1 MAMPLRV
8 LIVEDNPSDAELMLQ
23 SLRHAGFDPVGD
35 RVEDEQDFRDHLR
48 MAPEIILADFTLPE
62 FGAVGALQILQ
73 DCQLDI
79 PVIIVSGTIGEERA
93 VQVMQQGAAD
103 YVMKDRLARLGQAVT
118 RALEKQVL
126 RDEQRRTDE
135 LLRQNA
141 RWLSLTADVGIAL
154 TKGDTLPEMLRRCG
168 ESLVRNLDAAMARI
182 WTLNASENELELK
195 ASVGLDTHPGKP
207 RADVLVGN
215 HAIGLIAEQRK
226 PYLTNS
232 VVGDARLGDQDWAQR
247 EGIASFAGYPLI
259 VEGRLVGVLE
269 IYARQP
275 FPSTILEALT
285 TAADGIA
292 LGIERKR
299 AGKSLTDANTGLKE
313 ILDAATQ
320 VSIIATDPFGLITV
334 FNSGAERMLGY
345 AADEMVGKRTPE
357 SIHLEAE
364 VREQVERLT
373 LEFGRPLTGFGALVE
388 QVRRGLN
395 EERQWTYVCK
405 NGDQLTVNLAVTAL
419 RDREGKIDGF
429 LGIARDITVQARI
442 EAELRE
448 AKEAAEAANRAKSEF
463 LANMSH
469 EIRTPMNGILGLTG
483 LVQAT
488 DLSLEQRQYVDGVK
502 LSADTLLKVIND
514 ILDFS
519 KGEVG
524 RMELEAIDFDLR
536 ETVCDTVKTLAL
548 GANEKGLELL
558 CDVRPDVPDALIGDP
573 ARLRQIIVNL
583 IGNALK
589 FTPEGEIAVLVEM
602 ETSTK
607 EAAWLHFIVSDTG
620 IGIPA
625 DKRQAIFEAFTQA
638 DGSTTRNYGGT
649 GLGLAISSQLV
660 KLMGGRIWVESEVGH
675 GSKFHFTSRFDLPS
689 TVIPKKTQNLPPE
702 LQNLRVLVV
711 DDNATNRRILKDVL
725 THWRMKPLL
734 VSDGAAALAALQN
747 ALDAKEPFDLIL
759 LDVAMPGMDGFDV
772 LERLRRQPGTARPT
786 ILMLSSRSRRGD
798 IARSRELGAAAY
810 LIKPIKPSE
819 LLNAIMTAL
828 PHALEGAEPHVP
840 TPLESTVG
848 EEPPLRILVAE
859 DNAINRLVA
868 VRILQKA
875 GHIAEVAANG
885 MEAVDLLARVAFDL
899 ILMDVQMPLMDG
911 FEATA
916 RIREKEQITGQHMP
930 VVAMTAHAMKGD
942 RERCL
947 DAGMD
952 GYVAKPIQEKVLF
965 AAIAAAVLVGAKS
978 TSEATAKS
986 DAEKVGEVTTALDS
1000 QEDEQAFQR
1009 ELAGMFLEDCSK
1021 ALTKIREAVARR
1033 DGPALKLA
1041 AHTLKGSAG
1050 VFRDP
1055 QAIDAAFQ
1063 MEMIGRDL
1071 DWEHADAADAV
1082 LEKEMDR
1089 LMAILM
1095 ELTTGDVSQRPEDF
1109 LSKEVSAPIQVETSG
1124 LPS

>member
-1 MAMPLRV
+1 M
-8 LIVEDNPSDAELMLQ
+8 
-23 SLRHAGFDPVGD
+23 
-35 RVEDEQDFRDHLR
+35 
-48 MAPEIILADFTLPE
+48 
-62 FGAVGALQILQ
+62 
-73 DCQLDI
+73 
-79 PVIIVSGTIGEERA
+79 
-93 VQVMQQGAAD
+93 
-103 YVMKDRLARLGQAVT
+103 
-118 RALEKQVL
+118 
-126 RDEQRRTDE
+126 
-135 LLRQNA
+135 
-141 RWLSLTADVGIAL
+141 
-154 TKGDTLPEMLRRCG
+154 
-168 ESLVRNLDAAMARI
+168 
-182 WTLNASENELELK
+182 
-195 ASVGLDTHPGKP
+195 
-207 RADVLVGN
+207 
-215 HAIGLIAEQRK
+215 
-226 PYLTNS
+226 
-232 VVGDARLGDQDWAQR
+232 
-247 EGIASFAGYPLI
+247 
-259 VEGRLVGVLE
+259 
-269 IYARQP
+269 
-275 FPSTILEALT
+275 
-285 TAADGIA
+285 
-292 LGIERKR
+292 
-299 AGKSLTDANTGLKE
+299 
-313 ILDAATQ
+313 
-320 VSIIATDPFGLITV
+320 
-334 FNSGAERMLGY
+334 
-345 AADEMVGKRTPE
+345 
-357 SIHLEAE
+357 
-364 VREQVERLT
+364 
-373 LEFGRPLTGFGALVE
+373 E

-405 NGDQLTVNLAVTAL
+405 NGDRLTVNLAVTAL
-419 RDREGKIDGF
+419 RDRDGKIKGF
-429 LGIARDITVQARI
+429 LGIARDITELNTASRRLEESEARTRAILDTAADAILTIDATGKIESLNPAAERLFDFAAEEMIGQNVKMLMPEPYRHEHDGYLRDYLTTGQRNIIGIGREVTGRRKDGTTFPIHIAVAEMNLGDRRSFIGVAHDITDQAQV

-488 DLSLEQRQYVDGVK
+488 DLSLEQRQYIDGVK

-589 FTPEGEIAVLVEM
+589 FTPDGEIAVLVEI

-711 DDNATNRRILKDVL
+711 DDNATNRRILKDML
-725 THWRMKPLL
+725 TQWRMKPLL
-734 VSDGAAALAALQN
+734 VGDGGAALAALQN
-747 ALDAKEPFDLIL
+747 AFDAKEPFDLIL
-759 LDVAMPGMDGFDV
+759 LDVAMPGLDGFDV
-772 LERLRRQPGTARPT
+772 LEHIQRQPGVARPT

-798 IARSRELGAAAY
+798 VARSRELGAAAY

-828 PHALEGAEPHVP
+828 LHALEGNEPRVP
-840 TPLESTVG
+840 TPLESAI
-848 EEPPLRILVAE
+848 EEERPLRVLVAE

-868 VRILQKA
+868 VRILEKA
-875 GHIAEVAANG
+875 GHSVEVAVNG
-885 MEAVDLLARVAFDL
+885 QEALDVLDRGDFDL
-899 ILMDVQMPLMDG
+899 ILLDVQMPLMDG

-916 RIREKEQITGQHMP
+916 RIRAKEQSTGRHLP
-930 VVAMTAHAMKGD
+930 IVAMTAHAMQRD
-942 RERCL
+942 HERCL

-952 GYVAKPIQEKVLF
+952 DYVAKPIQEKVLF
-965 AAIAAAVLVGAKS
+965 AAIAAAVLVGAQS
-978 TSEATAKS
+978 MPEAAATPV
-986 DAEKVGEVTTALDS
+986 AEKVGEVPAALDPL
-1000 QEDEQAFQR
+1000 EDEQVFQR
-1009 ELAGMFLEDCSK
+1009 ELAGMFLEDCPK
-1021 ALTKIREAVARR
+1021 ALTKIREAVAGR

-1050 VFRDP
+1050 VFRDT

-1071 DWEHADAADAV
+1071 GWKHAEAAGTV

-1089 LMAILM
+1089 LMATLM
-1095 ELTTGDVSQRPEDF
+1095 ELSTGGASQPSEEPLTKDISADTQAGTGGLVS
-1109 LSKEVSAPIQVETSG
+1109 
-1124 LPS
+1124 

>member
-1 MAMPLRV
+1 MATPLRV
-8 LIVEDNPSDAELMLQ
+8 LIVEDNPADAELMLQ
-23 SLRHAGFDPVGD
+23 ALRRAGFDPVGD
-35 RVEDEQDFRDHLR
+35 RVEDEQDFRGHLQR
-48 MAPEIILADFTLPE
+48 APEIILADFTLPE
-62 FGAVGALQILQ
+62 FGAVGALQVLQ
-73 DCQLDI
+73 DRELDI

-93 VQVMQQGAAD
+93 VQIMQQGAAD

-118 RALEKQVL
+118 RALEKKLL
-126 RDEQRRTDE
+126 RDEKRHTDQ
-135 LLRQNA
+135 LLRQSA
-141 RWLSLTADVGIAL
+141 HLLSLTADVGVAL
-154 TKGDTLPEMLRRCG
+154 TRGDTLTEMLRQCG
-168 ESLVRNLDAAMARI
+168 ASLVRNLDAAMARV
-182 WTLNASENELELK
+182 WTLNAPENALELK
-195 ASVGLDTHPGKP
+195 ASVGLDTHPESP
-207 RADVLVGN
+207 QADVLVGN
-215 HAIGLIAEQRK
+215 HAVGLIAEQRK
-226 PYLTNS
+226 PYLTNA
-232 VVGDARLGDQDWAQR
+232 VVGDPRLGDQDWAQR
-247 EGIASFAGYPLI
+247 EGIVSFAGYPLI

-269 IYARQP
+269 IFSRQP
-275 FPSTILEALT
+275 FPPTILEALT

-299 AGKSLTDANTGLKE
+299 AGKSLADANTGLKE

-334 FNSGAERMLGY
+334 FNAGAERMLGY

-357 SIHLEAE
+357 SIHLEVE
-364 VREQVERLT
+364 VREQAERLA

-388 QVRRGLN
+388 RVRRGLP
-395 EERQWTYVCK
+395 EERQWIYVCK

-583 IGNALK
+583 VGNALK
-589 FTPEGEIAVLVEM
+589 FTPAGEITVLVEIK
-602 ETSTK
+602 TLTK
-607 EAAWLHFIVSDTG
+607 DAAWLHFSVSDTG
-620 IGIPA
+620 IGIPV

-689 TVIPKKTQNLPPE
+689 TVIPKKTLNLAPE

-725 THWRMKPLL
+725 THWSMKPLL
-734 VSDGAAALAALQN
+734 VGDGGAALAALQN
-747 ALDAKEPFDLIL
+747 AVDAKEPFDLIL

-772 LERLRRQPGTARPT
+772 LEHLGRQPGVARPT

-828 PHALEGAEPHVP
+828 PHALERNEPRAT
-840 TPLESTVG
+840 TPLESAV
-848 EEPPLRILVAE
+848 EAERPLRILVAE

-875 GHIAEVAANG
+875 GHSAEVAVNG
-885 MEAVDLLARVAFDL
+885 MEAVDLMANVAFDL

-916 RIREKEQITGQHMP
+916 RIREKEQSTGQHLP
-930 VVAMTAHAMKGD
+930 IVAMTAHAMKGD

-947 DAGMD
+947 ESGMD

-965 AAIAAAVLVGAKS
+965 AAIAAAVLVGAQ
-978 TSEATAKS
+978 ATPE
-986 DAEKVGEVTTALDS
+986 AEKIGEISMALDPL
-1000 QEDEQAFQR
+1000 EDERAFQR
-1009 ELAGMFLEDCSK
+1009 ELAGMFLEDCPK
-1021 ALTKIREAVARR
+1021 ALTTIREAVAGS

-1050 VFRDP
+1050 VFGDT
-1055 QAIDAAFQ
+1055 QAIEAAFQ
-1063 MEMIGRDL
+1063 MELIGRDL
-1071 DWEHADAADAV
+1071 GWKDAEAAGAI
-1082 LEKEMDR
+1082 LEKEMNR
-1089 LMAILM
+1089 LMTTLR
-1095 ELTTGDVSQRPEDF
+1095 EHTTTGGVSRPSEKSLIEDI
-1109 LSKEVSAPIQVETSG
+1109 SADIQVGTGG
-1124 LPS
+1124 LVS